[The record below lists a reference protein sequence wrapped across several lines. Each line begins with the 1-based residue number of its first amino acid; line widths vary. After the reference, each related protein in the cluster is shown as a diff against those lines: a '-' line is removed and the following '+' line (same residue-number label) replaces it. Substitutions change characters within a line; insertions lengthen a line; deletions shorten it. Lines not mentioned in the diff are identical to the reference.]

1 VTTPRQLPLSR
12 LGHLIPPLVEA
23 QALVALVPATADLV
37 WAAKAAWDIARI
49 AARGG
54 RRVSLIDL
62 SVEEPALHQT
72 VGLTPSDGIVDAFE
86 YGVSLAKA
94 AHEVDGVF
102 FIAAG
107 SYTASSA
114 DLYGHVRWKK
124 LQAGFRS
131 EGALLLLFVSAVGLA
146 KLSAVADG
154 AIVLA
159 PEGLD
164 AASGVAA
171 DLAAAQERGTPLL
184 GVARDRWMPSHGTVP
199 PPFLL
204 ERPLLPRASGRRGT
218 RVAVATLLLVGSVAS
233 GWVLFPAARES
244 LFASPRDTAAVRAA
258 DSDARATSPT
268 PPTPSPATPAR
279 APVDTLPWTIQLA
292 AYGTLNNALAHVDR
306 LWVEADIPAM
316 VTPVPQTAGTA
327 IWYRVLAGSYP
338 TREAAAAA
346 RDKLWARGIARR
358 GIGDL
363 LRAPYSFVAESDES
377 LQNLRDRGVPAVPG
391 LQPNEI
397 LVGAFE
403 SREQAAFA
411 QAALKRAGVRATLL
425 QRVGTRP

>member
-12 LGHLIPPLVEA
+12 LGHLIPPLVEE

-54 RRVSLIDL
+54 RRVALVDL

-86 YGVSLAKA
+86 YGVSLSKA

-114 DLYGHVRWKK
+114 TLYGHERWKK

-164 AASGVAA
+164 AASGVAG
-171 DLAAAQERGTPLL
+171 DLAAAQERGTALL
-184 GVARDRWMPSHGTVP
+184 GVARDRWMPSHGAVP
-199 PPFLL
+199 PPATL
-204 ERPLLPRASGRRGT
+204 EPALLPRSSGRRGA
-218 RVAVATLLLVGSVAS
+218 RVAVATLLLVASVAS

-244 LFASPRDTAAVRAA
+244 LLASPRDTA
-258 DSDARATSPT
+258 SARSPAT
-268 PPTPSPATPAR
+268 PTPSPAPRSAPPAR
-279 APVDTLPWTIQLA
+279 ATLDTLPWTIQLA

-316 VTPVPQTAGTA
+316 VTPVPQTGGTA
-327 IWYRVLAGSYP
+327 IWYRVLAGSYA

-346 RDKLWARGIARR
+346 RDKLWAKGVARR

-391 LQPNEI
+391 LEPNQI

-411 QAALKRAGVRATLL
+411 DAALKRAGVRATLL